1 MKINIVAVG
10 KIKDD
15 FLKAA
20 VEEYKKRISRF
31 AEITVIEL
39 PEAPPSKTEA
49 EQIAFESG
57 EIFPKLKGVII
68 ATDIDGKQLSSKEFS
83 SFIESKC
90 VSGES
95 EFTFVIG
102 GSYGLDDKIKN
113 SYIVLKI
120 YSLTWAKYEYPLNTD
135 TKAAHQIKIVETGIE
150 TSSNGRLFNRVKI
163 IANI

>member
-1 MKINIVAVG
+1 MKINVVAVG

-31 AEITVIEL
+31 AEISVIEL

-49 EQIAFESG
+49 EQIAFESS

-68 ATDIDGKQLSSKEFS
+68 ATDIDGKQLSSKDFS

-113 SYIVLKI
+113 SAALRLSFSKMTFPHQLFRVMLCEQI
-120 YSLTWAKYEYPLNTD
+120 YRALT
-135 TKAAHQIKIVETGIE
+135 IK
-150 TSSNGRLFNRVKI
+150 NNLPYHK
-163 IANI
+163 

>member
-68 ATDIDGKQLSSKEFS
+68 ATDIDGKQLSSKDFS
-83 SFIESKC
+83 SFIENKC

-102 GSYGLDDKIKN
+102 GSYGLDEKIKN
-113 SYIVLKI
+113 SAALRLSFSKMTFPHQLFRVMLCEQI
-120 YSLTWAKYEYPLNTD
+120 YRALT
-135 TKAAHQIKIVETGIE
+135 IK
-150 TSSNGRLFNRVKI
+150 NNLPYHK
-163 IANI
+163 

>member
-31 AEITVIEL
+31 AEISVTEL

-49 EQIAFESG
+49 EQIAFESS

-68 ATDIDGKQLSSKEFS
+68 ATDIDGKQLSSKDFS

-113 SYIVLKI
+113 SAALRLSFSKMTFPHQLFRVMLCEQI
-120 YSLTWAKYEYPLNTD
+120 YRALT
-135 TKAAHQIKIVETGIE
+135 IK
-150 TSSNGRLFNRVKI
+150 NNLPYHK
-163 IANI
+163 

>member
-31 AEITVIEL
+31 AEISVIEL
-39 PEAPPSKTEA
+39 PEAPPSKSEA

-68 ATDIDGKQLSSKEFS
+68 ATDIDGKQLSSKDFS

-113 SYIVLKI
+113 SAALRLSFSKMTFPHQLFRVMLCEQI
-120 YSLTWAKYEYPLNTD
+120 YRALT
-135 TKAAHQIKIVETGIE
+135 IK
-150 TSSNGRLFNRVKI
+150 NNLPYHK
-163 IANI
+163 

>member
-49 EQIAFESG
+49 EQIAFESS

-68 ATDIDGKQLSSKEFS
+68 ATDIDGKQLSSKDFS

-113 SYIVLKI
+113 SAALRLSFSKMTFPHQLFRVMLCEQI
-120 YSLTWAKYEYPLNTD
+120 YRALT
-135 TKAAHQIKIVETGIE
+135 IK
-150 TSSNGRLFNRVKI
+150 NNLPYHK
-163 IANI
+163 

>member
-31 AEITVIEL
+31 AEISVIEL

-57 EIFPKLKGVII
+57 EIFRKLKGVII

-113 SYIVLKI
+113 SAALRLSFSKMTFPHQLFRVMLCEQI
-120 YSLTWAKYEYPLNTD
+120 YRALT
-135 TKAAHQIKIVETGIE
+135 IK
-150 TSSNGRLFNRVKI
+150 NNLPYHK
-163 IANI
+163 

>member
-31 AEITVIEL
+31 AEISVIEL

-49 EQIAFESG
+49 EQIAFESS

-68 ATDIDGKQLSSKEFS
+68 ATDIDGKQLSSKDFS

-113 SYIVLKI
+113 SAALRLSFSKMTFPHQLFRVMLCEQI
-120 YSLTWAKYEYPLNTD
+120 YRALT
-135 TKAAHQIKIVETGIE
+135 IK
-150 TSSNGRLFNRVKI
+150 NNLPYHK
-163 IANI
+163 

>member
-113 SYIVLKI
+113 SAALRLSFSKMTFPHQLFRVMLCEQI
-120 YSLTWAKYEYPLNTD
+120 YRALT
-135 TKAAHQIKIVETGIE
+135 IK
-150 TSSNGRLFNRVKI
+150 NNLPYHK
-163 IANI
+163 

>member
-31 AEITVIEL
+31 AEIAVIEL

-113 SYIVLKI
+113 SAALRLSFSKMTFPHQLFRVMLCEQI
-120 YSLTWAKYEYPLNTD
+120 YRALT
-135 TKAAHQIKIVETGIE
+135 IK
-150 TSSNGRLFNRVKI
+150 NNLPYHK
-163 IANI
+163 

>member
-31 AEITVIEL
+31 AEISVIEL

-68 ATDIDGKQLSSKEFS
+68 ATDIDGKQLSSKDFS

-113 SYIVLKI
+113 SAALRLSFSKMTFPHQLFRVMLCEQI
-120 YSLTWAKYEYPLNTD
+120 YRALT
-135 TKAAHQIKIVETGIE
+135 IK
-150 TSSNGRLFNRVKI
+150 NNLPYHK
-163 IANI
+163 

>member
-1 MKINIVAVG
+1 MKINVVAVG

-39 PEAPPSKTEA
+39 PEAPPSKSEA
-49 EQIAFESG
+49 EQIAFESS

-68 ATDIDGKQLSSKEFS
+68 ATDIDGKQLSSKDFS
-83 SFIESKC
+83 SFIENKC

-102 GSYGLDDKIKN
+102 GSCGLDDKIKN
-113 SYIVLKI
+113 SAALRLSFSKMTFPHQLFRVMLCEQI
-120 YSLTWAKYEYPLNTD
+120 YRALT
-135 TKAAHQIKIVETGIE
+135 IK
-150 TSSNGRLFNRVKI
+150 NNLPYHK
-163 IANI
+163 

>member
-31 AEITVIEL
+31 AEISVTEL

-68 ATDIDGKQLSSKEFS
+68 ATDIDGKQLSSKDFS

-113 SYIVLKI
+113 SAALRLSFSKMTFPHQLFRVMLCEQI
-120 YSLTWAKYEYPLNTD
+120 YRALT
-135 TKAAHQIKIVETGIE
+135 IK
-150 TSSNGRLFNRVKI
+150 NNLPYHK
-163 IANI
+163 

>member
-1 MKINIVAVG
+1 MGDIKMKINIVAVG

-31 AEITVIEL
+31 AEISVIEL
-39 PEAPPSKTEA
+39 PEAPPSKSEA

-57 EIFPKLKGVII
+57 EIFPNLKGVII
-68 ATDIDGKQLSSKEFS
+68 ATDIDGKQLSSKDFS

-113 SYIVLKI
+113 SAALRLSFSKMTFPHQLFRVMLCEQI
-120 YSLTWAKYEYPLNTD
+120 YRALT
-135 TKAAHQIKIVETGIE
+135 IK
-150 TSSNGRLFNRVKI
+150 NNLPYHK
-163 IANI
+163 

>member
-1 MKINIVAVG
+1 MKINVVAVG

-31 AEITVIEL
+31 AEISVTEL

-49 EQIAFESG
+49 EQIAFESS

-113 SYIVLKI
+113 SADLRLSFSKMTFPHQLFRVMLCEQI
-120 YSLTWAKYEYPLNTD
+120 YRALT
-135 TKAAHQIKIVETGIE
+135 IK
-150 TSSNGRLFNRVKI
+150 NNLPYHK
-163 IANI
+163 

>member
-1 MKINIVAVG
+1 MK
-10 KIKDD
+10 
-15 FLKAA
+15 
-20 VEEYKKRISRF
+20 
-31 AEITVIEL
+31 
-39 PEAPPSKTEA
+39 A

-68 ATDIDGKQLSSKEFS
+68 ATDIDGKQLSSKDFS

-113 SYIVLKI
+113 SAALRLSFSKMTFPHQLFRVMLCEQI
-120 YSLTWAKYEYPLNTD
+120 YRALT
-135 TKAAHQIKIVETGIE
+135 IK
-150 TSSNGRLFNRVKI
+150 NNLPYHK
-163 IANI
+163 

>member
-31 AEITVIEL
+31 AEITVTEL

-83 SFIESKC
+83 SLIESKC

-113 SYIVLKI
+113 SAALRLSFSKMTFPHQLFRVMLCEQI
-120 YSLTWAKYEYPLNTD
+120 YRALT
-135 TKAAHQIKIVETGIE
+135 IK
-150 TSSNGRLFNRVKI
+150 NNLPYHK
-163 IANI
+163 

>member
-1 MKINIVAVG
+1 MKINVVAVG

-31 AEITVIEL
+31 AEISVTEL
-39 PEAPPSKTEA
+39 PEAPPSKSEA

-68 ATDIDGKQLSSKEFS
+68 ATDIDGKQLSSKDFS

-113 SYIVLKI
+113 SAALRLSFSKMTFPHQLFRVMLCEQI
-120 YSLTWAKYEYPLNTD
+120 YRALT
-135 TKAAHQIKIVETGIE
+135 IK
-150 TSSNGRLFNRVKI
+150 NNLPYHK
-163 IANI
+163 